1 MGARPSWQLRI
12 ARSPCGFLL
21 NSRDQSNLAG
31 PTVDGD
37 LPGVADLVR
46 CPGDAYGIGHARHRS
61 IVGSAK
67 LTLIV
72 QRPGAVCLHA
82 ALVV

>member
-1 MGARPSWQLRI
+1 MAPSRRGLMVYV
-12 ARSPCGFLL
+12 GLLL
-21 NSRDQSNLAG
+21 NPRDQRDLAG
-31 PTVDGD
+31 PTIDDD
-37 LPGVADLVR
+37 LPGVADLVG
-46 CPGDAYGIGHARHRS
+46 CPGDADGIGHARHRI

-67 LTLIV
+67 LALIV